1 MENNV
6 ITSDP
11 PATAQKSKKSKM
23 SAAGRKA
30 VSEAAKA
37 RWAARKALPNDVD
50 RIDYYRQNP
59 DGTYTKLKGHI
70 DNGEGMTAA
79 PPVLNVPTAPLPPSP
94 AVLQLQAQVV
104 DMVSQRGEARSRL
117 TEAHA
122 AYLLA
127 QSKFQA
133 AEAELKGIESEVS
146 YRIGLIAQLEN
157 RPAQVA
163 NAGYAS
169 PSPALQMPPSL
180 GSITSEPAQVQQQP
194 NRSQE
199 PFAVGSADDLR
210 RDIRGHMGMM

>member
-37 RWAARKALPNDVD
+37 RWAEARWAARKAETPL
-50 RIDYYRQNP
+50 
-59 DGTYTKLKGHI
+59 
-70 DNGEGMTAA
+70 
-79 PPVLNVPTAPLPPSP
+79 PPVLNVPPAPLPPSP

-169 PSPALQMPPSL
+169 PSPVMQMPASL
-180 GSITSEPAQVQQQP
+180 GSITSEPAQVAQQM

-199 PFAVGSADDLR
+199 SFAVGSADDLR
-210 RDIRGHMGMM
+210 RDIRGMM

>member
-11 PATAQKSKKSKM
+11 PATTPKSKKSKM

-37 RWAARKALPNDVD
+37 RWAARKAETPL
-50 RIDYYRQNP
+50 
-59 DGTYTKLKGHI
+59 
-70 DNGEGMTAA
+70 
-79 PPVLNVPTAPLPPSP
+79 PPVLNVPPVPLPPSP

-133 AEAELKGIESEVS
+133 AEGELKGIEQEVQ
-146 YRIGLIAQLEN
+146 YRIGLISQLEN
-157 RPAQVA
+157 RQ
-163 NAGYAS
+163 
-169 PSPALQMPPSL
+169 PSISNGMIQMTPMPQMPPSM
-180 GSITSEPAQVQQQP
+180 GSITSEPAQVAQQM

-199 PFAVGSADDLR
+199 SFAVGSADDLR
-210 RDIRGHMGMM
+210 RDIRGMM

>member
-1 MENNV
+1 MSIIPYCPFSFYSIPYFGIILRIMENNV

-11 PATAQKSKKSKM
+11 PATTPKSKKSKM

-37 RWAARKALPNDVD
+37 RWAARKAETPL
-50 RIDYYRQNP
+50 
-59 DGTYTKLKGHI
+59 
-70 DNGEGMTAA
+70 
-79 PPVLNVPTAPLPPSP
+79 PPVLNVPPAPLPPSP

-133 AEAELKGIESEVS
+133 AEGELKGIESEVS

-169 PSPALQMPPSL
+169 SSPVLQMPASL
-180 GSITSEPAQVQQQP
+180 GSITSEPAQVAQQM

-199 PFAVGSADDLR
+199 SFAVGSADDLR
-210 RDIRGHMGMM
+210 RDIRGNMGMM

>member
-11 PATAQKSKKSKM
+11 PATTPKSKKSKM

-37 RWAARKALPNDVD
+37 RWAARKAETPL
-50 RIDYYRQNP
+50 
-59 DGTYTKLKGHI
+59 
-70 DNGEGMTAA
+70 
-79 PPVLNVPTAPLPPSP
+79 PPVLNVPPAPLPPSP

-117 TEAHA
+117 SEAHT

-169 PSPALQMPPSL
+169 PSPVLQMPASL
-180 GSITSEPAQVQQQP
+180 GSITSEPAQVAQQM

-199 PFAVGSADDLR
+199 SFAVGSADDLR
-210 RDIRGHMGMM
+210 RDIRGNMGMM

>member
-11 PATAQKSKKSKM
+11 PAKSNTTAKKHKM

-37 RWAARKALPNDVD
+37 RWAARKSETVL
-50 RIDYYRQNP
+50 
-59 DGTYTKLKGHI
+59 
-70 DNGEGMTAA
+70 

-122 AYLLA
+122 AYLFV

-133 AEAELKGIESEVS
+133 AEVVLKGIESEVS

-157 RPAQVA
+157 RPTQISA

-180 GSITSEPAQVQQQP
+180 GSITSEPAQAPQQM

-199 PFAVGSADDLR
+199 SFAVGSADDLR
-210 RDIRGHMGMM
+210 RDIRGMM

>member
-11 PATAQKSKKSKM
+11 PATAPKPKKSKM

-79 PPVLNVPTAPLPPSP
+79 PPVLNVPPAPLPPSP

-104 DMVSQRGEARSRL
+104 DMVSQRGKRVLASLRLMLRTCLLRASSRP
-117 TEAHA
+117 
-122 AYLLA
+122 
-127 QSKFQA
+127 
-133 AEAELKGIESEVS
+133 LKLS
-146 YRIGLIAQLEN
+146 
-157 RPAQVA
+157 
-163 NAGYAS
+163 
-169 PSPALQMPPSL
+169 
-180 GSITSEPAQVQQQP
+180 
-194 NRSQE
+194 
-199 PFAVGSADDLR
+199 
-210 RDIRGHMGMM
+210 

>member
-11 PATAQKSKKSKM
+11 PAKSNTTAKKHKM

-37 RWAARKALPNDVD
+37 RWAARKSETVL
-50 RIDYYRQNP
+50 
-59 DGTYTKLKGHI
+59 
-70 DNGEGMTAA
+70 

-133 AEAELKGIESEVS
+133 AEGELKGIEQEVQ
-146 YRIGLIAQLEN
+146 YRIGLISQLEN
-157 RPAQVA
+157 RQ
-163 NAGYAS
+163 
-169 PSPALQMPPSL
+169 PSISNGMIQMTPTPQMPPSL
-180 GSITSEPAQVQQQP
+180 GSITSEPAQVAQQM

-199 PFAVGSADDLR
+199 SFAVGSADDLR
-210 RDIRGHMGMM
+210 RDIRGWMM

>member
-1 MENNV
+1 MKETV

-11 PATAQKSKKSKM
+11 PAKSNTTAKKHKM

-37 RWAARKALPNDVD
+37 RWAARKSETVL
-50 RIDYYRQNP
+50 
-59 DGTYTKLKGHI
+59 
-70 DNGEGMTAA
+70 
-79 PPVLNVPTAPLPPSP
+79 PPVLNVPPAPLPPSP

-117 TEAHA
+117 TEAHT

-133 AEAELKGIESEVS
+133 AEGELKGIESEVS

-169 PSPALQMPPSL
+169 PSPVMQMPASL
-180 GSITSEPAQVQQQP
+180 GSITSEPAQVAQQM

-199 PFAVGSADDLR
+199 SFAVGSADDLR
-210 RDIRGHMGMM
+210 RDIRGMM

>member
-11 PATAQKSKKSKM
+11 PATAPKPKKSKM

-37 RWAARKALPNDVD
+37 RWAARKAETPL
-50 RIDYYRQNP
+50 
-59 DGTYTKLKGHI
+59 
-70 DNGEGMTAA
+70 
-79 PPVLNVPTAPLPPSP
+79 PPVLNVPPAPLPPSP

-133 AEAELKGIESEVS
+133 TEAELKGIEQEVQ
-146 YRIGLIAQLEN
+146 YRIGLISQLEN
-157 RPAQVA
+157 RQ
-163 NAGYAS
+163 
-169 PSPALQMPPSL
+169 PSISNGMIQMTPMPQMPPSM
-180 GSITSEPAQVQQQP
+180 GSITSEPAQVAQQP
-194 NRSQE
+194 HRSQE

-210 RDIRGHMGMM
+210 RDIRGMM